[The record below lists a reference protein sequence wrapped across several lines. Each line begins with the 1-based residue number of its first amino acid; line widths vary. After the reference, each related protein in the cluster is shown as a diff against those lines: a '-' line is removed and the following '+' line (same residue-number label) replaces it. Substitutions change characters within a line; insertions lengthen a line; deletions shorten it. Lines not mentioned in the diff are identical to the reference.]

1 MFTSLEEAEFDSM
14 RKDDKD
20 TGYGSTPNL
29 AARSYSRS
37 RSREN
42 SRERRNESWSVDAS
56 VDSAPD
62 DDTTDR
68 KPKMKDLPKLDSFE
82 EEKDDVKEKEV
93 TEEEDLDDF
102 WGNSG
107 D

>member
-1 MFTSLEEAEFDSM
+1 M
-14 RKDDKD
+14 RKDDNV
-20 TGYGSTPNL
+20 TGFGSAPNL

-56 VDSAPD
+56 VDAAPD
-62 DDTTDR
+62 EDNTDR
-68 KPKMKDLPKLDSFE
+68 KPKMKDLPKIESFE
-82 EEKDDVKEKEV
+82 EEKDDEEKEV
-93 TEEEDLDDF
+93 IEEEDLDDF

>member
-1 MFTSLEEAEFDSM
+1 MSNENAGIASA
-14 RKDDKD
+14 
-20 TGYGSTPNL
+20 PNL

-42 SRERRNESWSVDAS
+42 SKERRNET
-56 VDSAPD
+56 SADVVNADVSELKPLVK
-62 DDTTDR
+62 DT
-68 KPKMKDLPKLDSFE
+68 KLDSFE
-82 EEKDDVKEKEV
+82 EEREQPKETEV
-93 TEEEDLDDF
+93 TEEEEVDDF